1 MAVAIMLLT
10 SLAAGPTKLVPF
22 LVFLACCMPFFADFG
37 LSLGTTYARI
47 TSPPR
52 RSGGATVTEIN
63 DVAELTPAN
72 EEAFIS
78 ADRATS
84 SARTDDSRGM
94 IAPSDRLVPASVREV
109 APVYNLL
116 TSDWKENAAASYNS
130 TGKQLTA
137 FALIAG
143 LLYFG
148 GAALGGQAAN
158 LPTATGAVTLAYG
171 ASSLLGY
178 FGLADAPV
186 AKLMRTNMVSV
197 LGAILAVL
205 SMVTGGMS
213 LNMLA
218 LVMMQLTDAFI
229 GATYQPEENH
239 ANKGDF

>member
-84 SARTDDSRGM
+84 SARADDRDM

-116 TSDWKENAAASYNS
+116 TSDWKENAAASYSS

-143 LLYFG
+143 FLYFG
-148 GAALGGQAAN
+148 GAALGGEAAN

-218 LVMMQLTDAFI
+218 LAMMQLTDAFI

>member
-37 LSLGTTYARI
+37 LSLGTTYSRI

-52 RSGGATVTEIN
+52 RTGGATVTEIN

-84 SARTDDSRGM
+84 SASADDRGM

-116 TSDWKENAAASYNS
+116 TSDWKENAAASYTS

-143 LLYFG
+143 FLYFG
-148 GAALGGQAAN
+148 GAALGGEAAN
-158 LPTATGAVTLAYG
+158 LPTATGAVTLACG

-218 LVMMQLTDAFI
+218 LAMMQLTDAFI